1 MQKPGYPKTH
11 PLTLFEIL
19 SVATLGGL
27 VLVSVS
33 FLVWAV
39 GQVIA

>member
-1 MQKPGYPKTH
+1 MQKRGYPQTQ
-11 PLTLFEIL
+11 PMTLFEVL